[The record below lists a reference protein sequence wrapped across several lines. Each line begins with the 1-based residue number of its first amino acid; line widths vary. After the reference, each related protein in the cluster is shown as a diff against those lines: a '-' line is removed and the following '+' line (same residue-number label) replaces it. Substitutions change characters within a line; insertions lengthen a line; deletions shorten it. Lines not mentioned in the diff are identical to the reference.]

1 MRATT
6 VKYLEESLGG
16 SHCDG
21 GLDNDFL
28 NRGAQAMKGKIKNV
42 LINIQNFWSLEDTVK
57 TYMKRHATDPQTGRK
72 YLQIIYLTRNVVPI
86 TQRSQIP
93 Q

>member
-57 TYMKRHATDPQTGRK
+57 TYMKGMPQTHRPGENICK
-72 YLQIIYLTRNVVPI
+72 SYTWQGM
-86 TQRSQIP
+86 
-93 Q
+93 

>member
-28 NRGAQAMKGKIKNV
+28 NRRAQAMKGKIRNV
-42 LINIQNFWSLEDTVK
+42 LINIQNF
-57 TYMKRHATDPQTGRK
+57 
-72 YLQIIYLTRNVVPI
+72 
-86 TQRSQIP
+86 
-93 Q
+93 